1 MSTGTDQVRVRMAP
15 SPTGP
20 IHLGNVH
27 TSLFNWLFARQRGGV
42 FILRFEDTDVAR
54 SDARWEEVIYG
65 ELRWLGLDWD
75 EAPDPGGQYGPYRQ
89 SERLELYREWAR
101 HLVQTGAAY
110 ECFCTVEEVEAERAE
125 AQSHG
130 RSYQYSRKCR
140 HLQPSEREALK
151 AGGRVPAIRFAIPD
165 RQVVVVE
172 DIVRGRVEFPTSA
185 MGDPIIMRPN
195 GISLYNFAVV
205 VDDLTM
211 KVTHVL
217 RGEGHISNTP
227 LQVLIYQALGE
238 TPPVFGHLGHITGG
252 GGSKFSKRKGEGY
265 IGFYREMGIL
275 PDAMFNYLALL
286 GWTPGDDREI
296 LTRDEIL
303 SEFDIGR
310 VTPAPSQFDLE
321 KLLWFNGH
329 HIRRLAPEALA
340 RLCVQFLAGAG
351 LVSADPQGAELEKV
365 GGVVALIQTR
375 VECLQA
381 VPEAV
386 RYFFASELE
395 YTPQATK
402 LLRGD
407 GAGAILD
414 RAAALFGGLEDW
426 TLHGLEQA
434 GDELLREFGQSPGA
448 VYQPIRAAVTGR
460 TASPPLFDT
469 LFWIGRD
476 WSLARLRAARAVQCL
491 AATAPSGQQAD
502 EHKKE

>member
-1 MSTGTDQVRVRMAP
+1 MAP

-42 FILRFEDTDVAR
+42 FILRFEDTDMSR
-54 SDARWEEVIYG
+54 SDAKWEDVIYG

-75 EAPDPGGQYGPYRQ
+75 EAPDPGGGYGPYRQ
-89 SERLELYREWAR
+89 SERLGLYREWAHR
-101 HLVQTGAAY
+101 LVEAGAGY

-125 AQSHG
+125 AQSRG

-140 HLQPSEREALK
+140 SLTPAGRDALRVAGRQPS
-151 AGGRVPAIRFAIPD
+151 IRFAIPD
-165 RQVVVVE
+165 GQVVVID
-172 DIVRGRVEFPTSA
+172 DIVRGKVEFPTSA
-185 MGDPIIMRPN
+185 IGDPIIMRPS
-195 GISLYNFAVV
+195 GIPLYNFAVV

-238 TPPVFGHLGHITGG
+238 TPPAFGHLGHITGG

-286 GWTPGDDREI
+286 GWTAGDDREI
-296 LTRDEIL
+296 LSREEIL
-303 SEFDIGR
+303 AEFDISR
-310 VTPAPSQFDLE
+310 VTPAPSQFDLD

-329 HIRRLAPEALA
+329 HIRKLAPEVLA
-340 RLCVQFLAGAG
+340 RLCVPFLFEAG
-351 LVSADPQGAELEKV
+351 LVGDDPQGAEFGKV
-365 GGVVALIQTR
+365 SGVVALVQTR

-386 RYFFASELE
+386 RYFFEKDLA
-395 YTPQATK
+395 YTPQAVK

-407 GAGAILD
+407 GIADLAAKAAE
-414 RAAALFGGLEDW
+414 RFAALDAWTIQDLER
-426 TLHGLEQA
+426 A
-434 GDELLREFGQSPGA
+434 GDELLQEFGQTPGA

-469 LFWIGRD
+469 LYWIGRE
-476 WSLARLRAARAVQCL
+476 WTLARINAAVRGAF
-491 AATAPSGQQAD
+491 APAQEGSAEKAD
-502 EHKKE
+502 